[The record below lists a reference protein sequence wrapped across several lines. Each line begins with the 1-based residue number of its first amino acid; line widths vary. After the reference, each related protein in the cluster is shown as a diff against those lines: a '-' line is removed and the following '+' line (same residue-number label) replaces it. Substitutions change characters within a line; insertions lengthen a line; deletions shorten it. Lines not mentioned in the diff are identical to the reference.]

1 MSQLLQPGKFTAPVD
16 SGHVAADWR
25 QSGYSRDLFVDP
37 PGQKWLDF
45 AHASNELVTVV
56 EGRLEITVGDTC
68 LKMGQGDEVFIPAY
82 AVHSVINIH
91 DGISRWLFGYD

>member
-1 MSQLLQPGKFTAPVD
+1 MSQLLQPGKFMAPVD

-25 QSGYSRDLFVDP
+25 QSGYSCDLFVGP

-45 AHASNELVTVV
+45 THASNELITVV
-56 EGRLEITVGDTC
+56 EGRLEMTVDDTR
-68 LKMGQGDEVFIPAY
+68 LQMGPGDEVFIPAH

-91 DGISRWLFGYD
+91 DGISRWLFDYD